1 MHRYTFHQ
9 LPLMIK
15 WLFAGVSWRFY
26 YHMQVVYHELL
37 CLVVADHG
45 IHTFCGPYSN
55 SICPRTNFAR
65 PWVWLWTTPLVQMV
79 KQHFPSFLCP
89 IFCLLFH
96 PVGTVI
102 LVNLHLLDGFG
113 KLQVKSPLT
122 CSMCGFFLPCGRF
135 LKPVFIKSPGHRS
148 SHPFSQILPQE
159 VGTHPEDL
167 LWLVARGGHGENRCV
182 IRAFLECPITVAIL
196 NYWR

>member
-1 MHRYTFHQ
+1 
-9 LPLMIK
+9 MIK

-65 PWVWLWTTPLVQMV
+65 PWVCLWTTPLVQMV

-89 IFCLLFH
+89 IFWLLFH

-122 CSMCGFFLPCGRF
+122 CSMCGFFLPCGR
-135 LKPVFIKSPGHRS
+135 LKKAGFYKVTWAPLIPSVFADFAPGSWNPSRGLALAGCPRWTRRKSMCDPSVFGMLHHS
-148 SHPFSQILPQE
+148 SNS
-159 VGTHPEDL
+159 
-167 LWLVARGGHGENRCV
+167 
-182 IRAFLECPITVAIL
+182 
-196 NYWR
+196 